1 MTIIQVIQKLRD
13 DLKLWVTNNLN
24 VKMDKNLGAEESGK
38 ILAINENG
46 DIITIENNPGVSKVF
61 QIAAS
66 TSTNL
71 DTNLFLLDTADNN
84 ILKYHNGTSWVP
96 VTVGWG

>member
-38 ILAINENG
+38 ILSVDENG
-46 DIITIENNPGVSKVF
+46 DIITIENIPGISKVF
-61 QIAAS
+61 QVAAS
-66 TSTNL
+66 TSSGL
-71 DTNLFLLDTADNN
+71 DTNLFLIDTADNN

-96 VTVGWG
+96 VTIGWG

>member
-24 VKMDKNLGAEESGK
+24 VKMNKNLGAEESGK
-38 ILAINENG
+38 ILAVDENG
-46 DIITIENNPGVSKVF
+46 DIITIENIPGVSKVF
-61 QIAAS
+61 QVAAS
-66 TSTNL
+66 TSSNL
-71 DTNLFLLDTADNN
+71 DTNLFLIDTADSN
-84 ILKYHNGTSWVP
+84 ILKYYNGTSWAP